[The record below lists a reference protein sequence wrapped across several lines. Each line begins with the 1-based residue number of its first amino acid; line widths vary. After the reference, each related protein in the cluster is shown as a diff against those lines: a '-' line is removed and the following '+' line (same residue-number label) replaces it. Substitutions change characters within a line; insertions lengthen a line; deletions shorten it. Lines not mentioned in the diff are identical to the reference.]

1 MGAGLMRDVFSEDLI
16 ATVQKRPL
24 LKMLREWRNETESRV
39 EAELLGEVIDAIVSG
54 EFDG

>member
-1 MGAGLMRDVFSEDLI
+1 MRDVFSEDLI

-24 LKMLREWRNETESRV
+24 LKMLRDWRNDTVSRV